1 MRTELTYD
9 THKEMLQLHSY
20 FIPEILQIILLLNP
34 RTLLSYDLN
43 WVKNIVN

>member
-20 FIPEILQIILLLNP
+20 FITEIPQIILL
-34 RTLLSYDLN
+34 
-43 WVKNIVN
+43 VKNFIIIWSELG